1 MAPRVFT
8 IHYQILDAS
17 GSIMEDS
24 RPGEALTFMEGAG
37 QILPDLETAVLGLKA
52 GQKTSVDV
60 GSDHAFGPREEG
72 RVVKIERGP
81 ANEKTE
87 LQIGQTVALGKEQAP
102 ATVIDVTGAYYIVDA
117 NHPFAGMD
125 LRFDIEVLAVRPA
138 TAEEIQHGHAHGE
151 HGHGH

>member
-17 GSIMEDS
+17 GSVMEDS
-24 RPGEALTFMEGAG
+24 RPGDPLTFMEGAG
-37 QILPDLETAVLGLKA
+37 QILPDLEVGVLKLKA
-52 GQKTSVDV
+52 GEKGSIEVS
-60 GSDHAFGPREEG
+60 SDHAFGPREEG
-72 RVVKIERGP
+72 RVVKIEREP
-81 ANEKTE
+81 KEKKALE
-87 LQIGQTVALGKEQAP
+87 IGQTVALGKEQAP

-125 LRFDIEVLAVRPA
+125 LRFDIEVLAVRAA
-138 TAEEIQHGHAHGE
+138 TAEEIQHGHAHGP

>member
-8 IHYQILDAS
+8 IHYQIVDPS
-17 GSIMEDS
+17 GAVMEDS
-24 RPGEALTFMEGAG
+24 RDGDPLTFMEGAG
-37 QILPDLETAVLGLKA
+37 QILPDLEAGVLALKA
-52 GQKTSVDV
+52 GQKASLDIA
-60 GSDHAFGPREEG
+60 SDHAFGPREEG
-72 RVVKIERGP
+72 RVVKVQRNPG
-81 ANEKTE
+81 EKGE

-138 TAEEIQHGHAHGE
+138 TAEEIQHGHAHGQ